1 MESTLMPLTNSVST
15 LRQAMDRLID
25 EAFVGSPWRTIW
37 SENGVPSGSTAMP
50 LNVYATEDQAVILA
64 ATPGLKP
71 EDVDVSVVENTVT
84 LSGTIGD
91 HAEGI
96 EGANWYLRELPF
108 GQFRRSVT
116 LPFAVDANQAEAT
129 FEHGIVRVVLPKAE
143 DAKPH
148 RIQIQAGSQPQAV
161 GAGNSAN

>member
-1 MESTLMPLTNSVST
+1 MASTPMPLTNGVST

-25 EAFVGSPWRTIW
+25 EVFVDTPWQTLW
-37 SENGVPSGSTAMP
+37 SANGVTSSWTGMP
-50 LNVYATEDQAVILA
+50 LDVYATDDQVVITA

-71 EDVDVSVVENTVT
+71 EDLDVSVVQNTVT
-84 LSGTIGD
+84 LSGTVGD
-91 HAEGI
+91 YAQNI
-96 EGANWYLRELPF
+96 EGATWYLREQPF

-116 LPFAVDANQAEAT
+116 LPFPLDANQAEAT

-143 DAKPH
+143 TAKP
-148 RIQIQAGSQPQAV
+148 RKIQIQAGSQPQAV